1 MNHLV
6 LSMTTSAVPLRTRS
20 ACHQGPKSSN
30 SLCCSKVCGAPN
42 LSNIESFGFLLTD
55 HARFH
60 PVWKSPK
67 TTRTTVTAVLNQTSI
82 VGKMTL
88 SLDRVGGRERQRLRV
103 IVIDADR
110 KGEHENCWLRWS
122 KQRTKEGLTRLFEVI
137 DLTPDAQRRE
147 ALEFACTVDHV
158 VTDGQPCFAE
168 RTRSALFAIDV
179 GLTPSQP
186 SPSPGEGASVEIRK
200 LLKKALSFGNQ
211 LRTSFVLN
219 SYRTRVLIA
228 LERAEV
234 LAERDPSK
242 PCNRV
247 CQRVAFANVAC
258 SSQFTWKRRRNAH
271 AARENNRVRC
281 RNDECCPVT
290 ACDRKS
296 ASAQRSGDS
305 EARRRWTEDRAVESA
320 AKAERFTVRMT
331 TNIMPELRGHS
342 EVTAFQRGPRVA
354 EMPHDL
360 HANFV
365 KCHGAWF
372 DE

>member
-1 MNHLV
+1 VISGTQTLV
-6 LSMTTSAVPLRTRS
+6 ISGTRS
-20 ACHQGPKSSN
+20 SWYREPESAL
-30 SLCCSKVCGAPN
+30 SLCAGNEIGAPN

-110 KGEHENCWLRWS
+110 KGENENCWLRWS

-147 ALEFACTVDHV
+147 ALEFACSVDHV

-219 SYRTRVLIA
+219 SYRTRALIA

-271 AARENNRVRC
+271 AARENNRARC
-281 RNDECCPVT
+281 RNDERRTVT
-290 ACDRKS
+290 VWDRKS
-296 ASAQRSGDS
+296 VFAAAQSDLEVRSHNPK
-305 EARRRWTEDRAVESA
+305 DRAVERA

-354 EMPHDL
+354 EMPQDL

>member
-1 MNHLV
+1 VISGTQTLV
-6 LSMTTSAVPLRTRS
+6 ISGTRS
-20 ACHQGPKSSN
+20 SWFQEPESALSICADN
-30 SLCCSKVCGAPN
+30 EIGAPN

-67 TTRTTVTAVLNQTSI
+67 TTRTTVTAVLNQTGD
-82 VGKMTL
+82 VGKTTVA
-88 SLDRVGGRERQRLRV
+88 LDPVGGWSRQRLRV
-103 IVIDADR
+103 IAVDAGR
-110 KGEHENCWLRWS
+110 KGENENCWLRWS

-137 DLTPDAQRRE
+137 DLAPDAQRCE
-147 ALEFACTVDHV
+147 ALEIACTVDHV
-158 VTDGQPCFAE
+158 VTDGLPCFAE

-179 GLTPSQP
+179 ALTPFQP

-219 SYRTRVLIA
+219 RYRPRALIA
-228 LERAEV
+228 PERAEV
-234 LAERDPSK
+234 LAERDPST

-258 SSQFTWKRRRNAH
+258 SSQFAWKRRRNAH
-271 AARENNRVRC
+271 AARENDRARC
-281 RNDECCPVT
+281 RNHERRTVT
-290 ACDRKS
+290 AWDRKPVF
-296 ASAQRSGDS
+296 AVAQSDLEVRSHNP
-305 EARRRWTEDRAVESA
+305 EDRAVERA
-320 AKAERFTVRMT
+320 AKAVLFTARMT
-331 TNIMPELRGHS
+331 INVTPELRGHS
-342 EVTAFQRGPRVA
+342 EVTAFQRGLRVA
-354 EMPHDL
+354 EMPRDL
-360 HANFV
+360 RANFV

>member
-1 MNHLV
+1 V
-6 LSMTTSAVPLRTRS
+6 ISGTRS
-20 ACHQGPKSSN
+20 SWYREPESAL
-30 SLCCSKVCGAPN
+30 SLCAGNEIGAPN

-82 VGKMTL
+82 VGEMTL

-110 KGEHENCWLRWS
+110 KGEIENCWLRWS

-271 AARENNRVRC
+271 AARENNRARC

-296 ASAQRSGDS
+296 AFAQRPGDS
-305 EARRRWTEDRAVESA
+305 EARRRRIEDRAVESA
-320 AKAERFTVRMT
+320 AKTQRFIARLPIDVT
-331 TNIMPELRGHS
+331 PELRGRIK
-342 EVTAFQRGPRVA
+342 VVAFQRGQMVTKMPCDPRA
-354 EMPHDL
+354 REFPRTQGD
-360 HANFV
+360 
-365 KCHGAWF
+365 GA
-372 DE
+372 DGRSH